1 MAGLNRT
8 DVAILAALQNDARL
22 SNKELAARVGL
33 APSSCLERVRRLR
46 AEGVLTGYRAFVDA
60 RALGIALQALVFVRL
75 ARHARKQV
83 RAFRQHALSLPE
95 TIGLYHVAGQH
106 DFLVHV
112 GVRDANH
119 LRDLAMDAFTS
130 RREVGRIETHLIFE
144 HTPKPQLPVLI
155 DLESVR
161 PGRGGVRRRPQG
173 AS

>member
-1 MAGLNRT
+1 MLPVLNRT
-8 DVAILAALQNDARL
+8 DFAILAALQNDARL

-46 AEGVLTGYRAFVDA
+46 ETGALRGFRALVDPGV
-60 RALGIALQALVFVRL
+60 LGIAMQALVFVRL

-83 RAFRQHALSLPE
+83 RAFREHALSLPE

-106 DFLVHV
+106 DFIVHV

-130 RREVGRIETHLIFE
+130 RPEVARIETHLIFE
-144 HTPKPQLPVLI
+144 HTAKAELPVLVGAEP
-155 DLESVR
+155 DS
-161 PGRGGVRRRPQG
+161 PARG
-173 AS
+173 